1 MFLLD
6 HLRTFPS
13 GVDSSHITTL
23 RPDLEW
29 QLRLDLSIP
38 VVFATSI
45 SPSLIKSH
53 SPNSIDHNLYKPSFT
68 DRWNDEKD
76 DKSLETFCLLF
87 IIREFNNVSI
97 FNLYLPSL
105 MCIPKDPSFVNAF
118 GFIESSDIT
127 D

>member
-53 SPNSIDHNLYKPSFT
+53 NPNSIDHNLYKPSFT
-68 DRWNDEKD
+68 DKF
-76 DKSLETFCLLF
+76 LETFCLLF